1 MHARCAAALVC
12 IIFTLANGDQIL
24 ISCAT
29 GFFSFYSSRGTI
41 CSAAHYEMLFA
52 RAAHQRFLRA
62 VRLDADLAAFGHT
75 RRPAKRGV

>member
-1 MHARCAAALVC
+1 VHARCAAALVC

-52 RAAHQRFLRA
+52 LRQPFLRA

-75 RRPAKRGV
+75 RSAKRGV